1 MRRSAVDLFF
11 SAFFV
16 LFIFRFRRSNFRTS
30 QQCNTDIR
38 LFQGT
43 DIICAITAHE
53 AERSDRVKA
62 PDYSLFGVGSH
73 SSKYLNV
80 LEYLV
85 VSGSHSKAKGDI
97 LPVVANHCSASW
109 GN

>member
-1 MRRSAVDLFF
+1 MMAVMLPTFF
-11 SAFFV
+11 PFSFLLV

-62 PDYSLFGVGSH
+62 LDYSLFGVGSH
-73 SSKYLNV
+73 TSKYLNV

-85 VSGSHSKAKGDI
+85 DHPGRAKGDT
-97 LPVVANHCSASW
+97 CR
-109 GN
+109 